1 MIERKTEAH
10 LIRQTSSRVGRLL
23 HQETFLR
30 FLKEVEQV
38 NWIASFISHS
48 LEAALSRIQMI
59 VKQVSRYKFAATR
72 AFHLNTVLNHFLNVF
87 NG

>member
-10 LIRQTSSRVGRLL
+10 LIRQTPSGVGCLL
-23 HQETFLR
+23 HQQALLR

-48 LEAALSRIQMI
+48 LEAALPGIQMI
-59 VKQVSRYKFAATR
+59 VKQVSWDKFAATR